1 MRNKW
6 TSRKFWISVAA
17 FLGSV
22 AASIAG
28 IATSEKWVTIVGIVC
43 GTLSAAI
50 YAAVEAYADGANGSK
65 TVEHVIV
72 KDKEDEASVEDV
84 VDGV

>member
-1 MRNKW
+1 MKSKL

-28 IATSEKWVTIVGIVC
+28 IATSEKWITITGLVC

-50 YAAVEAYADGANGSK
+50 YAAVEAY
-65 TVEHVIV
+65 
-72 KDKEDEASVEDV
+72 
-84 VDGV
+84 VDGQHAGDKTDGV